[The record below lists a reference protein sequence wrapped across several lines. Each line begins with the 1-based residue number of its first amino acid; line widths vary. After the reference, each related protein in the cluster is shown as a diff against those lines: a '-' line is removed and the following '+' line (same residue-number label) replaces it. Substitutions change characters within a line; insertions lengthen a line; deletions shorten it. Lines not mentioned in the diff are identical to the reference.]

1 LDGGFFFAVYRTG
14 CVCVILGIFMT
25 SLGTQYWHIFVSQG
39 LLCGIGSGML
49 FCPSIALCST
59 YFQKR
64 RSLVL
69 GMVASGSATG
79 GIIIPLMVQKL
90 LPRVGFPWTI
100 RAIGFVCMFLLIIS
114 NTIMRPRLPPRKA
127 GSLVEWAAF
136 KEPQYTLFAIGG
148 SSLCSLNNRCSNK
161 YE

>member
-1 LDGGFFFAVYRTG
+1 
-14 CVCVILGIFMT
+14 
-25 SLGTQYWHIFVSQG
+25 
-39 LLCGIGSGML
+39 
-49 FCPSIALCST
+49 
-59 YFQKR
+59 
-64 RSLVL
+64 VL